1 MRHLVGYPLLL
12 IVLLSAVPCHVFGQV
27 YESGYEPQVIIIQF
41 EPGTWIPE
49 GFTKTGRTTFDQKV
63 HRYHVKS
70 ITRMYP
76 FLDFVEP
83 NEKIAENL
91 IALRHTYY
99 LRYDADV
106 IPERVARDFMKEAY
120 VTYAEP
126 VLNNHS
132 DLSVQQSD
140 EPDDPSYDQQS
151 YLQHLQLPQ
160 AWGTIKSDATST
172 PVVIAIIDTGS
183 NWQHEDLQSNVWTNT
198 NEISSNG
205 IDDDNNGFVD
215 DIHGFNFCNDPG
227 PNSDPGFLNFGAL
240 DGFHGTAVAGVASA
254 VSDNGIGIS
263 GAAWNA
269 QLMHIKAVCPNL
281 NQTFHYEGILYA
293 AINGADIINNSWG
306 ATHTAPISAPRY
318 VAQTIDLATDMG
330 SLLVASA
337 GNRPLDFNDYPHYP
351 AAYYRVLSV
360 GATEKDSRKVAAFS
374 SFGKAINVFAPGVNI
389 LTTFPRNKYNTSKGT
404 SFSAPLVSGLA
415 ALIKTQFPEITPDA
429 LRERIRLS
437 SDNIDMYNAPYL
449 SGRLGKG
456 YVNAPASLLPPTLPA
471 VRVQKWSWS
480 DDDGDRQI
488 DSGDQ
493 IDIQL
498 HLTNYLVDARNL
510 TVEIILANAYPF
522 LTFMS
527 TQTIIGQ
534 LANQDSVEVTF
545 SFKVADDA
553 PLYQAVKFY
562 PRIREGTFV
571 DETKVLNMGI
581 NIQLNETVSA
591 LQALYESTSGPKWRT
606 RTNWNFE
613 PFPEAL
619 ELVSWYGVQFRN
631 YRVRGIFL
639 PFNLLNGTI
648 PEELALLKNLQSLS
662 LQGNFLEGQIPEE
675 FGKLASLSDLDVSDN
690 SLSGSI
696 PKELGKISN
705 LISLHLNSN
714 SLVGSLPSELSQLSQ
729 LSILNLANNQLSGQ
743 IPHELGQLKQL
754 FELRLSHNSFTGQLP
769 RSLMQMRNLTI
780 FEFDGQ
786 SLCAPSDEQFQ
797 RWLQKIDTVSG
808 ATCSGIV
815 FSRDI
820 EDQTYTLNQ
829 AITPLILP
837 EATGG
842 SPPITYSLKPSL
854 PSGLTFHEKS
864 RTISGQPDI
873 ATSQT
878 NYVYTASDVNLLK
891 DSLSFSI
898 EVASTISIQNDGLPQ
913 RFELLGNYP
922 NPFSQTTHLRMN
934 LPWNAE
940 LGIEVLDVI
949 GRTLLTLPP
958 ISMSAGWS
966 NDIELNGS
974 SLSPGIYLY
983 RVQVLSPIGPSE
995 YTGSFALVR

>member
-1 MRHLVGYPLLL
+1 MIHLVGYPLIL
-12 IVLLSAVPCHVFGQV
+12 IVLLSTTPCHVWAQV
-27 YESGYEPQVIIIQF
+27 YESGYEPQVVIVQF
-41 EPGTWIPE
+41 APDIWIAE
-49 GFTKTGRTTFDQKV
+49 GSAKTGQTAFDQKA
-63 HRYHVKS
+63 HRYHVRS
-70 ITRMYP
+70 MTRMYP
-76 FLDFVEP
+76 FLDYVVP
-83 NEKIAENL
+83 NEKTAENL
-91 IALRHTYY
+91 VALRHTYY

-106 IPERVARDFMKEAY
+106 IPEQVARDFMKEAY

-126 VLNNHS
+126 VLLNHS
-132 DLSVQQSD
+132 DISIQQSD
-140 EPDDPSYDQQS
+140 EPDDPYYDQQS
-151 YLQHLQLPQ
+151 YLQHLQLPE
-160 AWGTIKSDATST
+160 AWGTIKSNDTL
-172 PVVIAIIDTGS
+172 PPIVIAIVDTGS
-183 NWQHEDLQSNVWTNT
+183 DWRHEDLHSNVWTNT
-198 NEISSNG
+198 DEISSNG

-215 DIHGFNFCNDPG
+215 DIHGVNFCNDPG
-227 PNSDPGFLNFGAL
+227 PNSDPGYLNFGAF

-254 VSDNGIGIS
+254 VSDNGVGIS

-281 NQTFHYEGILYA
+281 NQNFHYEGILYA

-306 ATHTAPISAPRY
+306 STHSAPINPPRY
-318 VAQTIDLATDMG
+318 VSQTIDLATDMG
-330 SLLVASA
+330 SLVVASA

-351 AAYYRVLSV
+351 ASYYRVLSV

-389 LTTFPRNKYNTSKGT
+389 LTTFPNNKYNTSKGT

-415 ALIKTQFPEITPDA
+415 ALIKTQFPDITPDA

-437 SDNIDMYNAPYL
+437 SENIDMYNAPFL

-456 YVNAPASLLPPTLPA
+456 YVNAVASLLPPTLPG

-488 DSGDQ
+488 EPDDQ
-493 IDIQL
+493 VDIQL
-498 HLTNYLVDARNL
+498 HLTNYLVDAQNL
-510 TVEIILANAYPF
+510 TIEMISSNTYPF
-522 LTFMS
+522 LTFTS
-527 TQTIIGQ
+527 NQAVIGQ
-534 LANQDSVEVTF
+534 FANQDSVEVTF
-545 SFKVADDA
+545 SFKVADNA
-553 PLYQAVKFY
+553 PSYQAVKFF

-591 LQALYESTSGPKWRT
+591 LQALYESTSGSTWKT
-606 RTNWNFE
+606 SKNWNFDTS
-613 PFPEAL
+613 PEAL
-619 ELVSWYGVQFRN
+619 ELVDWYGVQFR
-631 YRVRGIFL
+631 GFALKGLFL
-639 PFNLLNGTI
+639 PFNRLNGTI
-648 PEELALLKNLQSLS
+648 PEELAQLKKLQSLS
-662 LQGNFLEGQIPEE
+662 LEGNFLEGQIPDEL
-675 FGKLASLSDLDVSDN
+675 GKLSRLNDLDLSDNL
-690 SLSGSI
+690 LSGSI
-696 PKELGKISN
+696 PKELSEISN
-705 LISLHLNSN
+705 LISLNLSSN
-714 SLVGSLPSELSQLSQ
+714 SLVGSLPAELGQLSQ
-729 LSILNLANNQLSGQ
+729 LSTLNLANNQLSGH

-754 FELRLSHNSFTGQLP
+754 FELRLNHNSFTGQLP
-769 RSLMQMRNLTI
+769 RSLMQLRNLTI

-786 SLCAPSDEQFQ
+786 RLCAPPDEQFQ
-797 RWLQKIDTVSG
+797 RWLQQIDTVSG
-808 ATCSGIV
+808 PTCSGIV
-815 FSRDI
+815 FSSDI
-820 EDQTYTLNQ
+820 EDQTYTVGEV
-829 AITPLILP
+829 ITPLILP

-842 SPPITYSLKPSL
+842 SPPMTYSLKPSL
-854 PSGLTFHEKS
+854 PSGLIFNEKT

-873 ATSQT
+873 AINPT

-898 EVASTISIQNDGLPQ
+898 EVASTVSILNDGLPQ

-922 NPFSQTTHLRMN
+922 NPFNQTTHLRMN

-940 LGIEVLDVI
+940 VRIEVLDVI
-949 GRTLLTLPP
+949 GRTLLTFPP
-958 ISMSAGWS
+958 TSMSAGWS